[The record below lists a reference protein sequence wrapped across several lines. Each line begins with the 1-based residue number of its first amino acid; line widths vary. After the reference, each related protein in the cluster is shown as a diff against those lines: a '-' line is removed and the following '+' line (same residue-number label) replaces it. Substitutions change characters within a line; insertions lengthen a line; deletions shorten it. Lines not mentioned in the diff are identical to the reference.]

1 MSNHVLLEIGI
12 EELPA
17 RFIDQAAQQLV
28 DKTTKWLQGLHIDFV
43 TIQSFST
50 PRRLAILIKEIAEN
64 QTTITEEVRGPQ
76 TKIATDDS
84 GNWTKAAIGFS
95 KGQGKPP
102 DDLYVK
108 EVKGTEYIFVEKITE
123 GRQTA
128 EICQIYIKLFLI
140 FISRKQCV
148 GEANHTNMQ
157 D

>member
-17 RFIDQAAQQLV
+17 RFIDQAEQQLV
-28 DKTTKWLQGLHIDFV
+28 DKTTKWLQDLHIDFD

-84 GNWTKAAIGFS
+84 GHRTQATISITTG
-95 KGQGKPP
+95 KGNKP
-102 DDLYVK
+102 DDIYVK
-108 EVKGTEYIFVEKITE
+108 EVKATEYIFVEKITE
-123 GRQTA
+123 EQQTA
-128 EICQIYIKLFLI
+128 QILP
-140 FISRKQCV
+140 
-148 GEANHTNMQ
+148 A
-157 D
+157 